1 MKKLSK
7 RTKII
12 ISLTAVLFCVVFI
25 CVYSYGTF
33 EVAQLSSN
41 SSLSLDLLMS
51 KDNVN
56 FDEYEI
62 YPTEGMGNGIYY
74 KHKDGCH
81 RICVGTYPDS
91 VFFSS
96 RVIGVSIEDGCEDN
110 VLGIGVGTSARE
122 IYEII
127 DKYNYKLTKGS
138 DDWII
143 AKKGRIRISIKLNAG
158 GNAQDIS
165 VSVETTNI
173 FGAQYKP
180 S

>member
-12 ISLTAVLFCVVFI
+12 ISLAASLILVTFVCI
-25 CVYSYGTF
+25 YSYGTF
-33 EVAQLSSN
+33 EVAQLNRN
-41 SSLSLDLLMS
+41 SSLSLDLLTS

-62 YPTEGMGNGIYY
+62 YPTEGMGNGTHYR
-74 KHKDGCH
+74 HKDGCH
-81 RICVGTYPDS
+81 RICTGTYPDS

-96 RVIGVSIEDGCEDN
+96 RVIGVSIEEGCSDN
-110 VLGIGVGTSARE
+110 VLGIGYGTSSRE
-122 IYEII
+122 IYNII

-143 AKKGRIRISIKLNAG
+143 AEKGRVHIAIKLNSG

-165 VSVETTNI
+165 VSVKTTNI
-173 FGAQYKP
+173 FKAQYKA